1 MSADAT
7 VAGAKARTPKVSYG
21 GQAVLEGVMMRGRTF
36 MSVAVRA
43 PDKNI
48 VITSKPLPKH
58 LYGGIIQKIPLV
70 RGMTMLWDALGL
82 GMQALMFSA
91 DVQMAAESASGSPSV
106 NGGQATEQAT
116 TRRTSEPASLSKPL
130 AWTTVVIALAF
141 GIGVFFVTP
150 LAVVGLA
157 ERVLGGANTFWS
169 NLAEGLIRLGLL
181 VGYVALIGMMPD
193 VKRVYAYHGAEHM
206 TIHAW
211 EHNDP
216 LDPSHVGKYSPA
228 HPRCGTAFLLEVVA
242 ISIVLF
248 AILGTPDWWLRV
260 LSRILLIPVIAGIAY
275 ELLRLGG
282 KYPDS
287 AFMKVIVAPG
297 LLLQAL
303 TTRYPDESQ
312 MEVAIASMNEL
323 LEREGDRQPNA
334 KGEFTEVTLDEL
346 PAPIPP
352 LLPPSIG

>member
-1 MSADAT
+1 MSAAAEAAVEDSGKT
-7 VAGAKARTPKVSYG
+7 LRTPKISYG

-36 MSVAVRA
+36 MAVAVRA

-48 VITSKPLPKH
+48 VVRSEPLPMH
-58 LYGGIIQKIPLV
+58 LYGGVVQKIPLV

-82 GMQALMFSA
+82 GMKALMFSA
-91 DVQMAAESASGSPSV
+91 DIQMADTGADRAADGKPAES
-106 NGGQATEQAT
+106 
-116 TRRTSEPASLSKPL
+116 ASLSKPL
-130 AWTTVVIALAF
+130 AWTTVVVALIF
-141 GIGVFFVTP
+141 GVGVFFVTP

-157 ERVLGGANTFWS
+157 EHFLGGANTIWS
-169 NLAEGLIRLGLL
+169 NLAEGLIRLALL

-216 LDPSHVGKYSPA
+216 LDPAHVGRYPPA

-248 AILGTPDWWLRV
+248 AVLGTPDWWLRV
-260 LSRILLIPVIAGIAY
+260 LSRVVLIPVIAGIAY

-282 KYPDS
+282 KYPES
-287 AFMKVIVAPG
+287 AFMKAIVAPG

-312 MEVAIASMNEL
+312 MEVAIASMQEL
-323 LEREGDRQPNA
+323 LKREGETPTSLTPTA
-334 KGEFTEVTLDEL
+334 
-346 PAPIPP
+346 A
-352 LLPPSIG
+352 

>member
-1 MSADAT
+1 MSASAPS
-7 VAGAKARTPKVSYG
+7 VKPAPAERTPKISYG

-36 MSVAVRA
+36 MAVAVRA
-43 PDKNI
+43 PDKHI
-48 VITSKPLPKH
+48 EVKSEPLPKH

-70 RGMTMLWDALGL
+70 RGVTMLWDALGL
-82 GMQALMFSA
+82 GMKALMFSA
-91 DVQMAAESASGSPSV
+91 DIQMADDSEGDAEAKPSA
-106 NGGQATEQAT
+106 
-116 TRRTSEPASLSKPL
+116 PASLSKPL
-130 AWTTVVIALAF
+130 AWTTVAVAMIF

-157 ERVLGGANTFWS
+157 ERIAGGADTLWS
-169 NLAEGLIRLGLL
+169 NLAEGLIRLFLL
-181 VGYVALIGMMPD
+181 VGYVALIGLMPD

-216 LDPSHVGKYSPA
+216 LDPEHVGKYPPA

-248 AILGTPDWWLRV
+248 AVLGTPDWWLRV
-260 LSRILLIPVIAGIAY
+260 LSRIVLIPVIAGIAY

-287 AFMKVIVAPG
+287 LFMKAIVAPG

-312 MEVAIASMNEL
+312 MQVAIASMNEL
-323 LEREGDRQPNA
+323 LKREGELPSSA
-334 KGEFTEVTLDEL
+334 TEVAST
-346 PAPIPP
+346 AA
-352 LLPPSIG
+352 

>member
-1 MSADAT
+1 MSAQAAVEASGNT
-7 VAGAKARTPKVSYG
+7 QKRTPKISYG
-21 GQAVLEGVMMRGRTF
+21 GQAVLEGVMMRGRTY

-48 VITSKPLPKH
+48 VVTSRRLPKH

-91 DVQMAAESASGSPSV
+91 DVQMAGEPDESDSQPQG
-106 NGGQATEQAT
+106 
-116 TRRTSEPASLSKPL
+116 ASLSKPL
-130 AWTTVVIALAF
+130 AWTTVVVALAF

-157 ERVLGGANTFWS
+157 ERVLGGSSSVWS
-169 NLAEGLIRLGLL
+169 NLAEGLIRLCLL
-181 VGYVALIGMMPD
+181 IGYVALIGTMPD

-216 LDPSHVGKYSPA
+216 LDPPHVGKYSPA

-248 AILGTPDWWLRV
+248 AILGTPDWWIRV

-287 AFMKVIVAPG
+287 AFMKAVVAPG

-323 LEREGDRQPNA
+323 LQKEGDQRPLA
-334 KGEFTEVTLDEL
+334 SDDFSEVTLDDL

-352 LLPPSIG
+352 LLPPS

>member
-1 MSADAT
+1 
-7 VAGAKARTPKVSYG
+7 
-21 GQAVLEGVMMRGRTF
+21 MMRGRSF
-36 MSVAVRA
+36 MAVAVRA
-43 PDKNI
+43 PDKKI
-48 VITSKPLPKH
+48 VVTSEALPKH
-58 LYGGIIQKIPLV
+58 LYGGAIQKIPLV

-82 GMQALMFSA
+82 GMKALMFSA
-91 DVQMAAESASGSPSV
+91 DIQLAETGDAAAQADASA
-106 NGGQATEQAT
+106 
-116 TRRTSEPASLSKPL
+116 PASLSKPL
-130 AWTTVVIALAF
+130 AWTTVALALVF

-157 ERVLGGANTFWS
+157 ERFLGGANTIWS
-169 NLAEGLIRLGLL
+169 NLAEGLIRLVLL

-216 LDPSHVGKYSPA
+216 LDPTHVGQYPPA

-242 ISIVLF
+242 ISVVLF
-248 AILGTPDWWLRV
+248 ALLGTPDLWLRI

-282 KYPDS
+282 KYPNS
-287 AFMKVIVAPG
+287 PLMKLIVAPG

-312 MEVAIASMNEL
+312 MEVAIASMEEL
-323 LEREGDRQPNA
+323 LRREGETPVS
-334 KGEFTEVTLDEL
+334 VT
-346 PAPIPP
+346 PTAA
-352 LLPPSIG
+352 

>member
-1 MSADAT
+1 MSAEAPAEE
-7 VAGAKARTPKVSYG
+7 AGKTLRTPKISYG

-36 MSVAVRA
+36 MAVAVRA
-43 PDKNI
+43 PDKSI
-48 VITSKPLPKH
+48 VVTSEALPKH
-58 LYGGIIQKIPLV
+58 LYGGIVQKSPLV

-82 GMQALMFSA
+82 GMKALMFSA
-91 DVQMAAESASGSPSV
+91 DIQMADTDGDSNPEAESSV
-106 NGGQATEQAT
+106 
-116 TRRTSEPASLSKPL
+116 PASLSKPL
-130 AWTTVVIALAF
+130 AWTTVALAMIF

-157 ERVLGGANTFWS
+157 ERIIGGANAIWS
-169 NLAEGLIRLGLL
+169 NLAEGVIRLVLL
-181 VGYVALIGMMPD
+181 VGYVALIGLMPD

-206 TIHAW
+206 TIHAL

-216 LDPSHVGKYSPA
+216 LDPQHVGQYPPE

-242 ISIVLF
+242 ISVVLF
-248 AILGTPDWWLRV
+248 ALLGTPDLWLRI

-287 AFMKVIVAPG
+287 LLMKAIVAPG

-312 MEVAIASMNEL
+312 MEVAIASMEEL
-323 LEREGDRQPNA
+323 LKREEDTTKSA
-334 KGEFTEVTLDEL
+334 A
-346 PAPIPP
+346 PAAA
-352 LLPPSIG
+352 

>member
-1 MSADAT
+1 MSAPAAVGKSGAT
-7 VAGAKARTPKVSYG
+7 LRTPKISYG
-21 GQAVLEGVMMRGRTF
+21 GQAVLEGVMMRGRTY
-36 MSVAVRA
+36 MAVAVRA
-43 PDKNI
+43 PDRHI
-48 VITSKPLPKH
+48 EVTSKALPMR
-58 LYGGIIQKIPLV
+58 LYGGVIQKIPLV

-91 DVQMAAESASGSPSV
+91 DIQMAEASDPADAEGP
-106 NGGQATEQAT
+106 T
-116 TRRTSEPASLSKPL
+116 TPAEPASLSKPL
-130 AWTTVVIALAF
+130 AWTTVVVAMIF

-150 LAVVGLA
+150 LAVVGVA
-157 ERVLGGANTFWS
+157 EHFLGGANGLWS
-169 NLAEGLIRLGLL
+169 NLAEGVIRLILL
-181 VGYVALIGMMPD
+181 VGYVALIGLMPD

-216 LDPSHVGKYSPA
+216 LDPEHVAKYPPA

-248 AILGTPDWWLRV
+248 ALLGTPVIWLRV
-260 LSRILLIPVIAGIAY
+260 VERILLIPVIAGIAY

-282 KYPDS
+282 RYPDS
-287 AFMKVIVAPG
+287 LLMKLIVAPG

-312 MEVAIASMNEL
+312 MEVAIASMAEL
-323 LEREGDRQPNA
+323 LKCEGD
-334 KGEFTEVTLDEL
+334 L
-346 PAPIPP
+346 PSVSAPAA
-352 LLPPSIG
+352 

>member
-1 MSADAT
+1 MTAQAAAEAPGTARS
-7 VAGAKARTPKVSYG
+7 RTPKISYG

-48 VITSKPLPKH
+48 VVTSKPLPRH

-91 DVQMAAESASGSPSV
+91 DIQMSADPTQDGDEPVNNGSGKPL
-106 NGGQATEQAT
+106 Q
-116 TRRTSEPASLSKPL
+116 PASLSKPL
-130 AWTTVVIALAF
+130 AWTTVVVALVF

-157 ERVLGGANTFWS
+157 ERLLGATSAFWS
-169 NLAEGLIRLGLL
+169 NLAEGVIRLALL
-181 VGYVALIGMMPD
+181 VGYVALIGLMPD

-216 LDPSHVGKYSPA
+216 LDPTHVGQYPPA

-248 AILGTPDWWLRV
+248 AILGTPDLWLRV
-260 LSRILLIPVIAGIAY
+260 LSRIVLIPVIAGIAY

-287 AFMKVIVAPG
+287 PLMKLIVAPG

-323 LEREGDRQPNA
+323 LEREG
-334 KGEFTEVTLDEL
+334 ET
-346 PAPIPP
+346 PAQLTPTAA
-352 LLPPSIG
+352 

>member
-1 MSADAT
+1 MSASAPVEEQSGHT
-7 VAGAKARTPKVSYG
+7 VRTPKISYG

-36 MSVAVRA
+36 MAVAVRA
-43 PDKNI
+43 PDKSI
-48 VITSKPLPKH
+48 VVTSEALPKH

-82 GMQALMFSA
+82 GMKALMFSA
-91 DVQMAAESASGSPSV
+91 DIQMADQGADA
-106 NGGQATEQAT
+106 EQAADGKPAA
-116 TRRTSEPASLSKPL
+116 PASLSKPL
-130 AWTTVVIALAF
+130 AWTTVAVAMIF
-141 GIGVFFVTP
+141 GVGVFFITP
-150 LAVVGLA
+150 LAVVGLF
-157 ERVLGGANTFWS
+157 ERLIGDTSTLWS
-169 NLAEGLIRLGLL
+169 NLAEGLIRLALL
-181 VGYVALIGMMPD
+181 VGYVALIGLMPD
-193 VKRVYAYHGAEHM
+193 VQRVYGYHGAEHM

-216 LDPSHVGKYSPA
+216 LDPAHVAKYPPA

-242 ISIVLF
+242 ISVVLF
-248 AILGTPDWWLRV
+248 ALLGTPDLWLRV

-287 AFMKVIVAPG
+287 VFMKAIVAPG

-312 MEVAIASMNEL
+312 MEVAIASMEEL
-323 LEREGDRQPNA
+323 LKLEGD
-334 KGEFTEVTLDEL
+334 L
-346 PAPIPP
+346 PQVSVAPTAA
-352 LLPPSIG
+352 

>member
-1 MSADAT
+1 MSAAAAVEET
-7 VAGAKARTPKVSYG
+7 GKTLRTPKIQYG

-36 MSVAVRA
+36 MAVAVRA
-43 PDKNI
+43 PDKSI
-48 VITSKPLPKH
+48 VVTSEALPRH
-58 LYGGIIQKIPLV
+58 LYGGIVQKIPLV

-82 GMQALMFSA
+82 GMKALMFSA
-91 DVQMAAESASGSPSV
+91 DIQMSAENDPASE
-106 NGGQATEQAT
+106 AKA
-116 TRRTSEPASLSKPL
+116 SEPASLSKPL
-130 AWTTVVIALAF
+130 AWTTVAVAMIF

-150 LAVVGLA
+150 LAVVGVVEQFVGSAHSL
-157 ERVLGGANTFWS
+157 WS
-169 NLAEGLIRLGLL
+169 NLLEGLIRLVLL
-181 VGYVALIGMMPD
+181 VGYVALIGLMPD

-216 LDPSHVGKYSPA
+216 LDPQHVAQYPPA

-242 ISIVLF
+242 ISVVLF
-248 AILGTPDWWLRV
+248 ALLGTPDLWLRV

-282 KYPDS
+282 KYPNS
-287 AFMKVIVAPG
+287 ALMKVIVAPG

-312 MEVAIASMNEL
+312 MEVAIASMEEL
-323 LEREGDRQPNA
+323 LKREGDMPQTSVA
-334 KGEFTEVTLDEL
+334 ST
-346 PAPIPP
+346 AA
-352 LLPPSIG
+352 

>member
-1 MSADAT
+1 VTSQAAVEASGT
-7 VAGAKARTPKVSYG
+7 PQSRTPKISYG
-21 GQAVLEGVMMRGRTF
+21 GQAVLEGVMMRGRTW
-36 MSVAVRA
+36 MAVAVRA
-43 PDKNI
+43 PDSSIKI
-48 VITSKPLPKH
+48 QSKPLPRH
-58 LYGGIIQKIPLV
+58 LYGGIVQKIPLV

-82 GMQALMFSA
+82 GMQALMYSA
-91 DVQMAAESASGSPSV
+91 DIQMTAEIEDSGSDGASA
-106 NGGQATEQAT
+106 GE
-116 TRRTSEPASLSKPL
+116 SASLSKPL
-130 AWTTVVIALAF
+130 AWTTVVIAMIF

-150 LAVVGLA
+150 LAVVGVA
-157 ERVLGGANTFWS
+157 EHVIGSANSFWS
-169 NLAEGLIRLGLL
+169 NLAEGLIRLALL

-216 LDPSHVGKYSPA
+216 LDPAHVGKYPPA

-248 AILGTPDWWLRV
+248 ALLGTPDWWLRV

-282 KYPDS
+282 KYPNS

-297 LLLQAL
+297 LALQAL

-323 LEREGDRQPNA
+323 LEREGDTRPTA
-334 KGEFTEVTLDEL
+334 AEFTEVTLDEL
-346 PAPIPP
+346 PAPVPPVIP
-352 LLPPSIG
+352 G